1 MQYIRIHPHNP
12 QKGFKVKR
20 FGYRGMRF
28 SVEKGWYQV
37 TDEFAEEVKD
47 FTQNLNDPDSKPLFQ
62 VASEEEARKLSMKD
76 YEEKNPE
83 VQIEQAVA
91 GAQVVE
97 EEKLQEPTPTAK
109 KKRDRFSKKSSKKDS
124 ELKNAMPE
132 KTSSILD

>member
-1 MQYIRIHPHNP
+1 MQYIRLHPFNP

-20 FGYRGMRF
+20 FGYRGARF
-28 SVEKGWYQV
+28 SSEKGWYKV

-62 VASEEEARKLSMKD
+62 TASEEEARKLSMAD

-97 EEKLQEPTPTAK
+97 EDALQEPTPAAK
-109 KKRDRFSKKSSKKDS
+109 KKRGRALKKKESSSK
-124 ELKNAMPE
+124 PE
-132 KTSSILD
+132 KTGRASSILD

>member
-1 MQYIRIHPHNP
+1 MQYIRLHPFNP

-28 SVEKGWYQV
+28 QSEKGWYQV
-37 TDEFAEEVKD
+37 TDEFAEEIKD
-47 FTQNLNDPDSKPLFQ
+47 FTQTLTDPDSKPLFQ
-62 VASEEEARKLSMKD
+62 IASEVEAKKLSMKD

-97 EEKLQEPTPTAK
+97 EEKLQDPTPTAK
-109 KKRDRFSKKSSKKDS
+109 KKRGRASKKKESSKKS
-124 ELKNAMPE
+124 E
-132 KTSSILD
+132 KTGSTPSVLD